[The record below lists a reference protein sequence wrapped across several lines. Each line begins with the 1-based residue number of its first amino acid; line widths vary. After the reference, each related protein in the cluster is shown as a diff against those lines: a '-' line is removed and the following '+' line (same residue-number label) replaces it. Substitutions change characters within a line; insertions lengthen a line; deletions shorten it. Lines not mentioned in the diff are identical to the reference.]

1 MKITVKISG
10 KTLDEVREDL
20 VRPHPFA
27 WERVGFLTAC
37 AAKVPRGLLLLVDKY
52 LTVEDEDYE
61 RNETVG
67 AQIGS
72 DAMRKAVQAAYRPKR
87 ALLHIHSHGGLGKP
101 HFSGVDLR
109 SADEFIPGLFSPIP
123 AMPHGLLVLSDD
135 DANGKLWLGTERGAV
150 KINEFI
156 RVDSHY
162 SKKWRRAN
170 DLA

>member
-1 MKITVKISG
+1 MKITIKISG
-10 KTLDEVREDL
+10 KTLDEVRKDL

-37 AAKVPRGLLLLVDKY
+37 AAEVPQGLLLLVDRY
-52 LTVEDEDYE
+52 LKVDDGDYE
-61 RNETVG
+61 QNEVVG

-87 ALLHIHSHGGLGKP
+87 ALLHIHTHGGFGKP
-101 HFSGVDLR
+101 HFSGVDLK

-123 AMPHGLLVLSDD
+123 SMPHGLLVLSDN
-135 DANGKLWLGTERGAV
+135 DANGKLWLGPQIKTFR
-150 KINEFI
+150 INEFI

-162 SKKWRRAN
+162 SKKWRN
-170 DLA
+170 K